1 MSSSVVVQ
9 QQQNSSWRSSFEQ
22 LLNMRPGSVFAVYEG
37 SKKYT
42 IYKALQVEP
51 FQIIAAANI
60 PANTPYFTITSQPNQ
75 NYIPNTNPPALN
87 PLAIL
92 YNTPQIYSVM
102 GIIGVGWNSPY
113 VSLTATDPG
122 GTYFWNLFSNPLT
135 IHSGERIYTPSVFF
149 AVFSNV
155 APSFTFERRVN
166 MFFPYPINLPL
177 FFKIYL
183 FGNVVKFESLKTTT
197 NLNDIA
203 NLPIV
208 YLYSPY
214 TEVFGIGR

>member
-1 MSSSVVVQ
+1 MSSVVVQ

-42 IYKALQVEP
+42 IYKAIQVEP
-51 FQIIAAANI
+51 FQIIGAANI
-60 PANTPYFTITSQPNQ
+60 PANTLNFTITSQPNQ

-87 PLAIL
+87 PLALL
-92 YNTPQIYSVM
+92 YNTPQIYSLM

-113 VSLTATDPG
+113 VSLTASDPG
-122 GTYFWNLFSNPLT
+122 GTNFWNISSNTLA

-155 APSFTFERRVN
+155 APSFTFQRRAN
-166 MFFPYPINLPL
+166 MIFPYPINLPL
-177 FFKIYL
+177 VFKIYL
-183 FGNVVKFESLKTTT
+183 FGNVVKFETVRPTT
-197 NLNDIA
+197 NINEIA

-214 TEVFGIGR
+214 TELFGPGR